1 MAREQGFVVDR
12 AAFFGG
18 DWPHGFQPI
27 DAPRAF
33 LQRALQL
40 GRYVDREEAERTPA
54 WKQWIPYCVLRCG
67 DWGPDGD
74 PAGRGVLAV
83 QRTKGGGEAR
93 LHQSWTIGMGGH
105 VEPADA
111 AASDPTGPDAVAFFE
126 RALERELS
134 EELALPAAGL
144 PRPRLLGMIN
154 DDTTSVGEVH
164 AGLAYC
170 LDWNVPLGAAAA
182 EPAIREVSKLRG
194 SFRHLADLAELWH
207 TPEQFESWSRFLI
220 EAGVL
225 GDMGATPPCLAT
237 RAGAESGLDSL
248 DSAEP

>member
-1 MAREQGFVVDR
+1 
-12 AAFFGG
+12 
-18 DWPHGFQPI
+18 
-27 DAPRAF
+27 
-33 LQRALQL
+33 
-40 GRYVDREEAERTPA
+40 
-54 WKQWIPYCVLRCG
+54 
-67 DWGPDGD
+67 
-74 PAGRGVLAV
+74 
-83 QRTKGGGEAR
+83 
-93 LHQSWTIGMGGH
+93 
-105 VEPADA
+105 
-111 AASDPTGPDAVAFFE
+111 
-126 RALERELS
+126 
-134 EELALPAAGL
+134 
-144 PRPRLLGMIN
+144 MIN

-225 GDMGATPPCLAT
+225 GDMGATPPGHAT